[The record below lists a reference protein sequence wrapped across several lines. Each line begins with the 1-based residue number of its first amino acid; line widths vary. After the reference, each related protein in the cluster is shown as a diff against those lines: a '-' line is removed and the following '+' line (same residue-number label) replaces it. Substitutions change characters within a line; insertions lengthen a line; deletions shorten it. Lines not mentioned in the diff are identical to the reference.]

1 MATYKMTIKE
11 SFIPTLLELAQPR
24 RTTDMEETI
33 CEMCEARIFVIDYV
47 DNEAIWS
54 HLDESNCDDPV
65 PLNQLLGD
73 SRPITPLLSDE
84 EWASL
89 QWEKD

>member
-1 MATYKMTIKE
+1 
-11 SFIPTLLELAQPR
+11 
-24 RTTDMEETI
+24 MEETV
-33 CEMCEARIFVIDYV
+33 CEMCGARIFVIDYM

-65 PLNQLLGD
+65 PPLNQLLED
-73 SRPITPLLSDE
+73 SRPITPIPLLSDE